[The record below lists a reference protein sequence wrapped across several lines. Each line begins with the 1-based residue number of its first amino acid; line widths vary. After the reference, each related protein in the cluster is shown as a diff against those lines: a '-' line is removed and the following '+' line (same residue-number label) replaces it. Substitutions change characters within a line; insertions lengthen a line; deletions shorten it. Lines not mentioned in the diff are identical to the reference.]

1 MNDDEAQ
8 AVPGGPPF
16 DRRRFL
22 AGAISLGVAGTVLS
36 ACSSSSSPEPI
47 GKGPAR
53 LPNFP
58 LGAAASA
65 SSKPVPI
72 TLWHSM
78 TSANLTALSQ
88 ITSSFNSSQHDVH
101 VSLVNQ
107 TSYPDTLTLYTAAL
121 SGGVLPDLVQIES
134 SDLQLMI
141 DSQSIVP
148 AQSAVDADKYSLSDF
163 LPAALNYF
171 RVNGVL
177 WAIPFNISSQV
188 LYYDKA
194 AFARAGLDPERPPTT
209 LQELRAACQRV
220 VSTRTEKYGMSLKLT
235 PSTFEEW
242 IAMGGGLLVNHE
254 NGRSGR
260 ATSAAF
266 GGALGRS
273 LFSWWAGML
282 DSKLAQ
288 ATPATSYDDLF
299 AVGNR
304 ISPMTIE
311 TSAALGTVVFLLSSG
326 QYSDVKLGVGPM
338 PGPSG
343 QGGGVFVG
351 GAGMYMVN
359 HSSPERQDAAWQ
371 YAKYLVSP
379 EQQAVWAAATG
390 YVPVRKSSVA
400 FPVITERWARLP
412 GFRVAY
418 DQILASPVT
427 PATAGAVAGPS
438 TQVDNAVQAGLTALS
453 SGGAPGASLA
463 EAVRSA
469 DDAIASYNARL

>member
-1 MNDDEAQ
+1 MNDDRAQ
-8 AVPGGPPF
+8 ALPGGPPI

-22 AGAISLGVAGTVLS
+22 AGAISLGVAGTVLG
-36 ACSSSSSPEPI
+36 ACSSSSP
-47 GKGPAR
+47 PASGR
-53 LPNFP
+53 ERSTSLAAFP

-65 SSKPVPI
+65 RSKPVPV
-72 TLWHSM
+72 TFWHSM
-78 TSANLTALSQ
+78 TSANLTALSR
-88 ITSSFNSSQHDVH
+88 ITSSFNASQHDVH

-107 TSYPDTLTLYTAAL
+107 TSYTDTLALYTAAL

-141 DSQSIVP
+141 DSRSIVP
-148 AQSAVDADKYSLSDF
+148 AQSAVDAERYSLSDF
-163 LPAALNYF
+163 LPSVVNYF
-171 RVNGVL
+171 RVDGLL
-177 WAIPFNISSQV
+177 WAVPFNVSSQV

-194 AFARAGLDPERPPTT
+194 AFSRAGLDPQKPPTT
-209 LQELRAACQRV
+209 LQELRSASQRV

-242 IAMGGGLLVNHE
+242 VAMGGGLLVNHE

-260 ATSAAF
+260 ATSAMF
-266 GGALGRS
+266 GGELGRS

-288 ATPATSYDDLF
+288 ATPATNYDDLF

-304 ISPMTIE
+304 IAPMTIE

-343 QGGGVFVG
+343 PGGGVFVG
-351 GAGMYMVN
+351 GAGLYMVN
-359 HSSPERQDAAWQ
+359 HSPPERQDAAWQ

-379 EQQAVWAAATG
+379 EQQAEWAAATG

-400 FPVITERWARLP
+400 LPVITERWASLP

-418 DQILASPVT
+418 DQILASPAT
-427 PATAGAVAGPS
+427 PATAGAVSGPS
-438 TQVDNAVQAGLTALS
+438 TQVDNAIQAGLTALS
-453 SGGAPGASLA
+453 SGAAPGASLA
-463 EAVRSA
+463 EAVRTA
-469 DDAIASYNARL
+469 DDALASYNARL